1 MSSILIA
8 VVTGTP
14 KIETDFPSGFHV
26 IAGIVLPFSVFSV
39 TTKILKKEVVF
50 PHLKKSHFLVIQYQI
65 TFVVTTGNIRQ
76 LEKKNPPFYQKS
88 LAFFRGNTL
97 NKYFS

>member
-14 KIETDFPSGFHV
+14 KIGTDFPSGFHV

-39 TTKILKKEVVF
+39 TTKILKKEAEIF
-50 PHLKKSHFLVIQYQI
+50 EMPQLQTNMHLLDKCNFTKIMS
-65 TFVVTTGNIRQ
+65 
-76 LEKKNPPFYQKS
+76 
-88 LAFFRGNTL
+88 
-97 NKYFS
+97 

>member
-26 IAGIVLPFSVFSV
+26 IAGVVLPFSVFSV
-39 TTKILKKEVVF
+39 TTKILKKEAERF
-50 PHLKKSHFLVIQYQI
+50 EMPQLQTNMHLIDKCNFTKIMS
-65 TFVVTTGNIRQ
+65 
-76 LEKKNPPFYQKS
+76 
-88 LAFFRGNTL
+88 
-97 NKYFS
+97 

>member
-1 MSSILIA
+1 MGLCFTLFRKNLVEIN
-8 VVTGTP
+8 
-14 KIETDFPSGFHV
+14 F
-26 IAGIVLPFSVFSV
+26 
-39 TTKILKKEVVF
+39 TTVF